1 MNTKV
6 TSRREVDYVT
16 TTTTTTRNKLTI
28 YE

>member
-1 MNTKV
+1 MSHRED
-6 TSRREVDYVT
+6 SRREVDYVI